1 MSADA
6 SVLQVA
12 LPVPLPRLFDYRA
25 PAGLA
30 ASPALVGC
38 RVRVPF
44 GPRELVGVVAGVGG
58 EDGDGPELREAL
70 ALLDPEPLL
79 RGELLDSLRWL
90 ARYVHAPL
98 GDVLATALPAALR
111 RGEPLP
117 DTRAW
122 ALRLTEAGA
131 TALPGLRPG
140 SRPRQLAELMHD
152 GVREARML
160 EESVLDASMDDW
172 RTAARSLAKRG
183 LAERIAVLASRLAPA
198 PQPGPEPNAEQA
210 AAIEA
215 IHAADGFAALLLDGV
230 TGSGKTEVYLH
241 AIADCL
247 ARGRQ
252 ALVLVPEIGLTPQLL
267 SRFRARLGVPVHATH
282 SGLNDGERARTWAAA
297 LRGEAR
303 VVVGTRSAVFTPL
316 PEAGLVVVDEEHDGS
331 YKQQDGI
338 RYHARDFALVRGKAL
353 GVPVLL
359 GSATPSLE
367 SLHNARAGRYA
378 HLRLARRAG
387 DARPPRVRVLDV
399 RKRPLDAGLSNDL
412 LDAAGKALDAGGQV
426 LVFKNR
432 RGYAPVLLCHDCG
445 WSAQC
450 KRCDAP
456 MTVHAGGRRLQ
467 CHHCGARRP
476 VPLACPDCASLALQP
491 QGIGTERIEELLA
504 QRFGDVP
511 VLRIDRGSTRRR
523 GALEKHFD
531 KLGAEA
537 GVLVG
542 TQMLAKGHDLPNL
555 TQVCVV
561 GIDEGLFSAD
571 FRAGEKLAQLLI
583 QVAGRA
589 GRADRPGEV
598 LLQTHHPDHPLLQTL
613 VHGGYHAF
621 ADAELAQRE
630 AAGFPP
636 FAHLALLRAEA
647 KHVDAPM
654 QFLRAAKELLLPFA
668 ASCSK
673 EEAASG
679 LELHGPLPAPMPR
692 RAGMHRAQ
700 LLVSAAQRRGL
711 HGALDAVV
719 PALHALPEAR
729 KVRWSLDVDPVDLY

>member
-122 ALRLTEAGA
+122 AWRLTEAGA

-172 RTAARSLAKRG
+172 RTAARSLAERG

-252 ALVLVPEIGLTPQLL
+252 ALVLVPEIG
-267 SRFRARLGVPVHATH
+267 
-282 SGLNDGERARTWAAA
+282 
-297 LRGEAR
+297 
-303 VVVGTRSAVFTPL
+303 
-316 PEAGLVVVDEEHDGS
+316 
-331 YKQQDGI
+331 
-338 RYHARDFALVRGKAL
+338 
-353 GVPVLL
+353 
-359 GSATPSLE
+359 
-367 SLHNARAGRYA
+367 
-378 HLRLARRAG
+378 
-387 DARPPRVRVLDV
+387 
-399 RKRPLDAGLSNDL
+399 
-412 LDAAGKALDAGGQV
+412 
-426 LVFKNR
+426 
-432 RGYAPVLLCHDCG
+432 
-445 WSAQC
+445 
-450 KRCDAP
+450 
-456 MTVHAGGRRLQ
+456 
-467 CHHCGARRP
+467 
-476 VPLACPDCASLALQP
+476 
-491 QGIGTERIEELLA
+491 
-504 QRFGDVP
+504 
-511 VLRIDRGSTRRR
+511 
-523 GALEKHFD
+523 
-531 KLGAEA
+531 
-537 GVLVG
+537 
-542 TQMLAKGHDLPNL
+542 
-555 TQVCVV
+555 
-561 GIDEGLFSAD
+561 
-571 FRAGEKLAQLLI
+571 
-583 QVAGRA
+583 
-589 GRADRPGEV
+589 
-598 LLQTHHPDHPLLQTL
+598 
-613 VHGGYHAF
+613 
-621 ADAELAQRE
+621 
-630 AAGFPP
+630 
-636 FAHLALLRAEA
+636 
-647 KHVDAPM
+647 
-654 QFLRAAKELLLPFA
+654 
-668 ASCSK
+668 
-673 EEAASG
+673 
-679 LELHGPLPAPMPR
+679 
-692 RAGMHRAQ
+692 
-700 LLVSAAQRRGL
+700 
-711 HGALDAVV
+711 
-719 PALHALPEAR
+719 
-729 KVRWSLDVDPVDLY
+729 